1 MNPLGTRTR
10 VQELARLLD
19 GAVAGPAVLTAG
31 HAALATRLRAVT
43 PALAPGS
50 TPRPEFRA
58 QLRQRL
64 VAVATVQAAA
74 AADAPY
80 AAPLPRPRAFD
91 AALAWTHSQKAQ
103 RRLGVTAGA
112 MAGVVAFT
120 GVGVAASRSLPGQ
133 PFYGLKRTAEDVQLQ
148 FASGD
153 TDRGVKHLEFA
164 ATRLREVRALAGG
177 DSELALAASGGLPTA
192 SGSRSDRMADTLAA
206 FDHETKAGSHLLVA
220 VFRATGKPEP
230 LRILQ
235 TFSTEQRSRLT
246 ALLPTLPAAVQD
258 DAQHSLALISSVGK
272 DANQLLA
279 LGTCS
284 GECYPQPVPSISS
297 GPVPAPGATAAPGGD
312 NNGVP
317 ACVCGRPTP
326 TPDPATTSS
335 TTTSGEPT
343 GKPSAGSTPTPAPT
357 GTASP
362 ATSPAPGPLPTALTT
377 LLPTPIPTLPVPT
390 TLLDPLITPLAS
402 PLATLLPQVPLLP

>member
-297 GPVPAPGATAAPGGD
+297 GPVPAPGA
-312 NNGVP
+312 
-317 ACVCGRPTP
+317 
-326 TPDPATTSS
+326 PDPATTSS